1 MKQSYL
7 IELEERIFNWMAKNG
22 IFLLRVS
29 MGIIFIWFGFQ
40 KYFPGISSA
49 EDLATRTID
58 VMSFGLVKA
67 SLSMPL
73 LATWEVL
80 IGLGFLTGKCM
91 RLTIALLYLQ
101 MIGTFMPLFIFPE
114 VAFYRV
120 PLVPTLEGQY
130 IIKNLLIITAAMVIG
145 AYAKGKIR
153 VSSE

>member
-22 IFLLRVS
+22 IFLLRIS

-49 EDLATRTID
+49 EDLATRTIE
-58 VMSFGLVKA
+58 VLSFGLVKA

-145 AYAKGKIR
+145 AHARGKIR